1 MMQACGV
8 YRNTQVRTARPETLV
23 TLLYSA
29 CIRVMRTGREA
40 LEQGRREEAGCMLIR
55 AQDIV
60 VELRASLNAEAGEIA
75 GNLSSL
81 YEYVQ
86 DRLMTANIKKDAGPV
101 DDALRVMEG
110 IYEAWIEALRVAPR

>member
-1 MMQACGV
+1 MMQVCEA

-23 TLLYSA
+23 ALLYSG
-29 CIRVMRTGREA
+29 CIRFMRSGRDA
-40 LEQGRREEAGCMLIR
+40 LENGRYEEAGRMLIR
-55 AQDIV
+55 AQDII

-86 DRLMTANIKKDAGPV
+86 HRLVAANIKKDAGSV
-101 DDALRVMEG
+101 DDALRIMEG
-110 IYEAWIEALRVAPR
+110 ICEAWMEASRVAPR